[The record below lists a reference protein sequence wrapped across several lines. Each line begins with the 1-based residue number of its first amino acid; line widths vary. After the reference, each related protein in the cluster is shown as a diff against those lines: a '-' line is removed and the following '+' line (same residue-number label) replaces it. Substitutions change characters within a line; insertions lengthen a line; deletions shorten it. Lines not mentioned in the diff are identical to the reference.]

1 MIKEVLS
8 KFLSR
13 RSIFIYNSEGSRDR
27 QVVNALRE
35 KIILNSEGVLHLGAH
50 EGQEATYYFKLGAK
64 VIWIEAIPEKHK
76 ILLHNISKFPN
87 QKSILALL
95 GSKKKLVKF
104 NVSSNNGQ
112 SSSIYNF
119 GNDIQFHKSIY
130 MENHK
135 MLTMKRLD
143 SLLSEKTIVKY
154 THWVVDVQ
162 GAELEVLKGAGK
174 LLDYCYSLEVEVTS
188 RDLYRGGA
196 NAQEV
201 INFLLLRGFIN
212 IQEHKIGYHEDLLC
226 IRVHR

>member
-1 MIKEVLS
+1 LS
-8 KFLSR
+8 CNSRGIFL
-13 RSIFIYNSEGSRDR
+13 YNSEGSRDR
-27 QVVNALRE
+27 QVVNSLRE

-50 EGQEATYYFKLGAK
+50 EGQEAAYYFKLGVK
-64 VIWIEAIPEKHK
+64 VIWIEALPEKHK
-76 ILLHNISKFPN
+76 ILLHNISKFSN

-95 GSKKKLVKF
+95 GSKKGLIKF
-104 NVSSNNGQ
+104 NVSSNDGQ

-119 GNDIQFHKSIY
+119 GNDIQFKNLN

-143 SLLSEKTIVKY
+143 SLLSEKAIVKY

-174 LLDYCYSLEVEVTS
+174 LLDYCYSLQVEVTS

-212 IQEHKIGYHEDLLC
+212 IQEHKIGYHEDLLF

>member
-1 MIKEVLS
+1 MIREVLS
-8 KFLSR
+8 KFLNSR
-13 RSIFIYNSEGSRDR
+13 GIFLYNSEGSRDR
-27 QVVNALRE
+27 QVVNSLRE

-50 EGQEATYYFKLGAK
+50 EGQEAAYYFKLGVK
-64 VIWIEAIPEKHK
+64 VIWIEALPEKHK
-76 ILLHNISKFPN
+76 ILLHNISKFSN

-95 GSKKKLVKF
+95 GSKKGLIKF
-104 NVSSNNGQ
+104 NVSSNDGQ

-119 GNDIQFHKSIY
+119 GNDIQFKNLN

-143 SLLSEKTIVKY
+143 SLLSEKAIVKY

-174 LLDYCYSLEVEVTS
+174 LLDYCYSLQVEVTS

-212 IQEHKIGYHEDLLC
+212 IQEHKIGYHEDLLF

>member
-1 MIKEVLS
+1 MCSRNLS
-8 KFLSR
+8 CNSRGIFL
-13 RSIFIYNSEGSRDR
+13 YNSEGSRDR
-27 QVVNALRE
+27 QVVNSLRE

-50 EGQEATYYFKLGAK
+50 EGQEAAYYFKLGVK
-64 VIWIEAIPEKHK
+64 VIWIEALPEKHK
-76 ILLHNISKFPN
+76 ILLHNISKFSN

-95 GSKKKLVKF
+95 GSKKGLIKF
-104 NVSSNNGQ
+104 NVSSNDGQ

-119 GNDIQFHKSIY
+119 GNDIQFKNLN

-143 SLLSEKTIVKY
+143 SLLSEKAIVKY

-174 LLDYCYSLEVEVTS
+174 LLDYCYSLQVEVTS

-212 IQEHKIGYHEDLLC
+212 IQEHKIGYHEDLLF

>member
-1 MIKEVLS
+1 VIREVLS
-8 KFLSR
+8 KFLNSR
-13 RSIFIYNSEGSRDR
+13 GIFLYNSEGSRDR
-27 QVVNALRE
+27 QVVNSLRE

-50 EGQEATYYFKLGAK
+50 EGQEAAYYFKLGVK
-64 VIWIEAIPEKHK
+64 VIWIEALPEKHK
-76 ILLHNISKFPN
+76 ILLHNISKFSN

-95 GSKKKLVKF
+95 GSKKGLIKF
-104 NVSSNNGQ
+104 NVSSNDGQ

-119 GNDIQFHKSIY
+119 GNDIQFKNLN

-143 SLLSEKTIVKY
+143 SLLSEKAIVKY

-174 LLDYCYSLEVEVTS
+174 LLDYCYSLQVEVTS

-212 IQEHKIGYHEDLLC
+212 IQEHKIGYHEDLLF

>member
-1 MIKEVLS
+1 MSCNSRGI
-8 KFLSR
+8 FL
-13 RSIFIYNSEGSRDR
+13 YNSEGSRDR
-27 QVVNALRE
+27 QVVNSLRE

-50 EGQEATYYFKLGAK
+50 EGQEAAYYFKLGVK
-64 VIWIEAIPEKHK
+64 VIWIEALPEKHK
-76 ILLHNISKFPN
+76 ILLHNISKFSN

-95 GSKKKLVKF
+95 GSKKGLIKF
-104 NVSSNNGQ
+104 NVSSNDGQ

-119 GNDIQFHKSIY
+119 GNDIQFKNLN

-143 SLLSEKTIVKY
+143 SLLSEKAIVKY

-174 LLDYCYSLEVEVTS
+174 LLDYCYSLQVEVTS

-212 IQEHKIGYHEDLLC
+212 IQEHKIGYHEDLLF

>member
-1 MIKEVLS
+1 MIREVLS
-8 KFLSR
+8 KFLNSR
-13 RSIFIYNSEGSRDR
+13 GIFLYNSEGSRDR
-27 QVVNALRE
+27 HVVNALRE

-50 EGQEATYYFKLGAK
+50 EGQEAAYYFKLGVK
-64 VIWIEAIPEKHK
+64 VIWIEALPEKHK
-76 ILLHNISKFPN
+76 ILLHNISKFSN

-95 GSKKKLVKF
+95 GSKKGLIKF
-104 NVSSNNGQ
+104 NVSSNDGQ

-119 GNDIQFHKSIY
+119 GDDVQFKDLH
-130 MENHK
+130 MANHK
-135 MLTMKRLD
+135 FLTMKRLD

-174 LLDYCYSLEVEVTS
+174 LLDYCYSLQVEVTS

-212 IQEHKIGYHEDLLC
+212 IQEHKIGYHEDLLF